1 MLIHLLNVA
10 MLTAGIMFA
19 SAIAIM
25 DRDAA
30 TPMPIA
36 RPTGARIGL
45 PSSGAIN
52 RGEPCAT
59 RPAVY
64 SFEV

>member
-1 MLIHLLNVA
+1 MLTHLLNVA
-10 MLTAGIMFA
+10 MLTAGIIFA

-30 TPMPIA
+30 TPMPVA
-36 RPTGARIGL
+36 RATGEQIEL

-59 RPAVY
+59 RPAIY
-64 SFEV
+64 SFKV